1 MDKKTNEE
9 LIEFYNKVYED
20 NMMWF
25 ALASYISADNFWEIN
40 DNTTE
45 DNYNE
50 LVEKYNHN
58 ISKLEEIVYIIDCCD
73 KVPEIDQK
81 KINDYAVDGAV
92 ILKDELETV
101 KNKWKAIL
109 ERRNK

>member
-1 MDKKTNEE
+1 MDGKPNEE

-20 NMMWF
+20 HMIWF
-25 ALASYISADNFWEIN
+25 ALASYISANNFCEIN

-58 ISKLEEIVYIIDCCD
+58 ITKLEEIVCIIDCCD

-81 KINDYAVDGAV
+81 KINDYAVGEIV
-92 ILKDELETV
+92 LLKGELETV
-101 KNKWKAIL
+101 KNKWKIIL

>member
-1 MDKKTNEE
+1 MDKETNEE

-20 NMMWF
+20 HMIWF
-25 ALASYISADNFWEIN
+25 TLASYISADNFWGIN

-50 LVEKYNHN
+50 LVEKYDHN
-58 ISKLEEIVYIIDCCD
+58 ISKLEEIAYIIDCCD

-81 KINDYAVDGAV
+81 KINGYAVDGVA
-92 ILKDELETV
+92 LLRGELETV

-109 ERRNK
+109 ERRGK